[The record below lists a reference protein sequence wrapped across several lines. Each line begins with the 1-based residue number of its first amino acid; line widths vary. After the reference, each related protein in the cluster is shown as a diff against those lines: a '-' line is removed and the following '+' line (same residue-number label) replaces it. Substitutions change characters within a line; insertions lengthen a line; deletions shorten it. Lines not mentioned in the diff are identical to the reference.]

1 MHKPRNYGSSYDTP
15 LGGITGLDLS
25 SPAGMALLRRFD
37 AQLRQFPT
45 LDEQRAA
52 VRHLQCLLPLSDR
65 ATGLLLLP
73 GGSLALREGS
83 SILVCDPVSAR
94 WLAGGRALR
103 ESLSV
108 LPGALHVV
116 CQEDGVCLAQGEA
129 FVGAV
134 QAASWLPEA
143 AMLAPFHPACAGLAG
158 PAVLRWSAWGA
169 VLWRM
174 QTASP
179 SLAIGIS
186 VSGEALPPDGACI
199 PCEIWDAP
207 HGDERYQLLSS
218 GLFAHLDELL
228 GNEVSDIL
236 RFELVDHWT
245 DGDDCMA
252 SQLADQLGELPA
264 CFARPWNRPVGL
276 AALHAWPSLAAALMP
291 AAPPHAILGIAHE
304 DWRGKWQPV
313 SRHAFLKTLRRLLP
327 GTLPVELRWEAPSLP
342 PQALRQLD
350 ADRQIR
356 SCAANCAALLPLP
369 SAFEEGLRLARQVAE
384 ACGTPVHWIVPAW
397 GLSQRCDPDGGGE
410 GNAAWYGLAFSA
422 PEVAL
427 ET

>member
-1 MHKPRNYGSSYDTP
+1 MYDTP
-15 LGGITGLDLS
+15 LGGITGLDLGS
-25 SPAGMALLRRFD
+25 AAGMALLRRFD
-37 AQLRQFPT
+37 AQLRQFAT

-52 VRHLQCLLPLSDR
+52 VRHLQCALPLSDR

-73 GGSLALREGS
+73 GGSLALRQGS
-83 SILVCDPVSAR
+83 SILVCDPASAC
-94 WLAGGRALR
+94 WLDGARALR

-108 LPGALHVV
+108 LPGALHAVRR
-116 CQEDGVCLAQGEA
+116 EEGVCLAQGKA
-129 FVGAV
+129 FLGAV

-143 AMLAPFHPACAGLAG
+143 AALAPLHPACAGLTG

-174 QTASP
+174 QPAP
-179 SLAIGIS
+179 PALAIGIS
-186 VSGEALPPDGACI
+186 VSGEALSPGGACI

-252 SQLADQLGELPA
+252 SRLADELGDLPA
-264 CFARPWNRPVGL
+264 CFATPWNRPAGL
-276 AALHAWPSLAAALMP
+276 AALRAWPGLAAALLP
-291 AAPPHAILGIAHE
+291 EAPPRAMLGIARE
-304 DWRGKWQPV
+304 DWQGKWQPV
-313 SRHAFLKTLRRLLP
+313 PRHAFLKALRQRLP
-327 GTLPVELRWEAPSLP
+327 ATLPVELWWEPPGPP
-342 PQALRQLD
+342 PQPLRQLE

-356 SCAANCAALLPLP
+356 NCDADCAALLPLP
-369 SAFEEGLRLARQVAE
+369 PSFGAGLRLARQMAE
-384 ACGTPVHWIVPAW
+384 ACRAPVQWIVPAW
-397 GLSQRCDPDGGGE
+397 GLSQRCDPGGGGE
-410 GNAAWYGLAFSA
+410 GNAAWYGPAALAS
-422 PEVAL
+422 EMAL
-427 ET
+427 EA